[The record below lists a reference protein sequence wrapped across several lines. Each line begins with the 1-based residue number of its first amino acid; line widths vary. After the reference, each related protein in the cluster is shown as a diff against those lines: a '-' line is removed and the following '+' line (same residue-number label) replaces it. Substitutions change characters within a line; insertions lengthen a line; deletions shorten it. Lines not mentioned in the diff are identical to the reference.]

1 MQIQLYMIQLKS
13 DLRRENM
20 NKIIAIVGMCGAGKS
35 EATEFFEKRGFER
48 VYFGAITFDEMK
60 KRGLEPTQ
68 DNERK
73 IREEFRASGDMAIY
87 AKLNEEKVRKAY
99 EKGNVV
105 IESMYSWSEYKY
117 IKEIFGDAFDVICIV
132 VDRALRKERIA
143 NRPTRSLTSE
153 EADKRDYTEIENI
166 EKGGP
171 ISIADYY
178 ILNNGSM
185 DELYSECEKIYNKII
200 K

>member
-1 MQIQLYMIQLKS
+1 
-13 DLRRENM
+13 M

-35 EATEFFEKRGFER
+35 EATTYFENKGFER

-73 IREEFRASGDMAIY
+73 IREEFRANGDMAIY
-87 AKLNEEKVRKAY
+87 AKLNEEKVRNAY
-99 EKGNVV
+99 QKGNVV

-117 IKEIFGDAFDVICIV
+117 IKEIFGDAFEVICIV
-132 VDRALRKERIA
+132 VDKDLRKSRISKRATRALNSAEI
-143 NRPTRSLTSE
+143 
-153 EADKRDYTEIENI
+153 DKRDYTEIENI

-185 DELYSECEKIYNKII
+185 NDLYKECEKIYNKIM

>member
-1 MQIQLYMIQLKS
+1 
-13 DLRRENM
+13 M

-35 EATEFFEKRGFER
+35 EATNYFGEKGFER

-73 IREEFRASGDMAIY
+73 IREEFRASGDMGIY
-87 AKLNEEKVRKAY
+87 AKLNEDKVRNAY
-99 EKGNVV
+99 ARGNVV

-117 IKEIFGDAFDVICIV
+117 IKEIFGDAFQVICIV
-132 VDRALRKERIA
+132 VDKTIRKERIA
-143 NRPTRSLTSE
+143 NRTTRALNSE
-153 EADKRDYTEIENI
+153 EADKRDYTEIENV

-171 ISIADYY
+171 IAIADYY

-185 DELYSECEKIYNKII
+185 EEMYSQCETIYNKII
-200 K
+200 NA

>member
-1 MQIQLYMIQLKS
+1 
-13 DLRRENM
+13 M